1 MINSKILE
9 RIRADYYRRQV
20 RMDDAKWEE
29 NKHPRAK
36 DGKFTSGSGSNTGES
51 TESSGE
57 KTSKP
62 KDYKALKER
71 GYKLA
76 EKFRKSDAAK
86 IEKKKEFVRQN
97 LGTEAKPFKREATNL
112 KKVMSEGGV
121 NEEDAKR
128 CASIAEGIV
137 DKAVKLEPEITKDIV
152 GAVKELGGTMYGL
165 DFRLKQSTSMGRKIA
180 SDAREDG
187 IDFNTAGSK
196 VRDAI
201 RYTAVFDNDNFTE
214 GYEKTKAK
222 LESLGYTEVRC
233 RNYYKTYREDPD
245 YNQKAV
251 QCVFQNKD
259 GQMFELQF
267 HTVDSQGTKE
277 VSHPM
282 YEEHRAASTSQRD
295 KHVLNKR
302 MRNIYETVKDPRGVL
317 HIKSHG

>member
-9 RIRADYYRRQV
+9 RIRADYYRRQA

-29 NKHPRAK
+29 NKHPRSK
-36 DGKFTSGSGSNTGES
+36 DGKFTSGSGSNTGS
-51 TESSGE
+51 SKTEE
-57 KTSKP
+57 KTEK
-62 KDYKALKER
+62 KEMSDR
-71 GYKLA
+71 TRERSYKLA
-76 EKFRKSDAAK
+76 EKFRKNDVAQIA
-86 IEKKKEFVRQN
+86 KKKEFVKQN

-180 SDAREDG
+180 SDAKDKE
-187 IDFNTAGSK
+187 IDFVSAGAK
-196 VRDAI
+196 VKDAI
-201 RYTAVFDNDNFTE
+201 RYTAVFDNDKFTE

-222 LESLGYTEVRC
+222 LESLGYKEVRC

-251 QCVFQNKD
+251 QCIFENKD
-259 GQMFELQF
+259 GQAFELQF
-267 HTVDSQGTKE
+267 HTIDSQGTKE

-282 YEEHRAASTSQRD
+282 YEEHRAASTSVRD
-295 KHVLNKR
+295 KAVLNKR

-317 HIKSHG
+317 MIKSHG